1 MTLTVAA
8 FVIAGH
14 DMIKGNLSQF
24 AKELRNLGSATIF
37 KRAGQALKESIE
49 DDFDTM
55 LMQTPQY
62 SGSTVASYRI
72 GLAAE
77 DTYDQLPEPASA
89 NDAFERGHET
99 AVNIARVANAGAIP
113 EDYKGYL
120 RKDLIITNG
129 SPQWDVTE
137 YGPVR
142 DVNEPA
148 GAFERFKQRLETK
161 IIDVD
166 LGDL

>member
-1 MTLTVAA
+1 
-8 FVIAGH
+8 
-14 DMIKGNLSQF
+14 MIKLNASQF
-24 AKELRNLGSATIF
+24 AKQLREISSVTLY
-37 KRAGQALKESIE
+37 KRGGQALKEAIE
-49 DDFDTM
+49 DDFDIL

-72 GLAAE
+72 GLKAE
-77 DTYDQLPEPASA
+77 DTFEILPKPASA
-89 NDAFERGHET
+89 NEAFERGHEA
-99 AVNIARVANAGAIP
+99 AVNIARVANAGSIP
-113 EDYKGYL
+113 DDYKGYL
-120 RKDLIITNG
+120 TKDLTITNG
-129 SPQWDVTE
+129 SPQWDVVE

-148 GAFERFKQRLETK
+148 GAFERFKERLSNR

>member
-1 MTLTVAA
+1 
-8 FVIAGH
+8 
-14 DMIKGNLSQF
+14 MIKLNASQF
-24 AKELRNLGSATIF
+24 AKQLRDISSVTLY
-37 KRAGQALKESIE
+37 KRGGQALKEAIE
-49 DDFDTM
+49 DDFDIL

-72 GLAAE
+72 GLRAE
-77 DTYDQLPEPASA
+77 DAFEILPKPASA
-89 NDAFERGHET
+89 NEAFERGHET
-99 AVNIARVANAGAIP
+99 AVNIARVANAGSIP
-113 EDYKGYL
+113 DDYKGYL
-120 RKDLIITNG
+120 TKDLTITNG
-129 SPQWDVTE
+129 SPQWDVVE

-148 GAFERFKQRLETK
+148 GAFERFKERLSNR

>member
-1 MTLTVAA
+1 
-8 FVIAGH
+8 
-14 DMIKGNLSQF
+14 MIKLNASQF
-24 AKELRNLGSATIF
+24 ARQLRDISSVTLY
-37 KRAGQALKESIE
+37 KRGGQALKEAIE
-49 DDFDTM
+49 DDFDIL

-72 GLAAE
+72 GLRAE
-77 DTYDQLPEPASA
+77 DAFEILPKPASA
-89 NDAFERGHET
+89 NEAFERGHEA
-99 AVNIARVANAGAIP
+99 AVNIARVANAGSIP
-113 EDYKGYL
+113 DDYKGYL
-120 RKDLIITNG
+120 TKDLTITNG
-129 SPQWDVTE
+129 SPQWDVVE

-148 GAFERFKQRLETK
+148 GAFERFKERLSNR

>member
-1 MTLTVAA
+1 
-8 FVIAGH
+8 
-14 DMIKGNLSQF
+14 MIKLNASQF
-24 AKELRNLGSATIF
+24 AKQLRDISSVTLY
-37 KRAGQALKESIE
+37 KRGGQALKEAIE
-49 DDFDTM
+49 DDFDVL

-72 GLAAE
+72 GLRAE
-77 DTYDQLPEPASA
+77 DAFEILPKPASA
-89 NDAFERGHET
+89 NEAFERGHET
-99 AVNIARVANAGAIP
+99 AVNIARVANAGSIP
-113 EDYKGYL
+113 DDYKGYL
-120 RKDLIITNG
+120 TKDLTITNG
-129 SPQWDVTE
+129 SPQWDVVE

-148 GAFERFKQRLETK
+148 GAFERFKERLSNR

>member
-1 MTLTVAA
+1 
-8 FVIAGH
+8 
-14 DMIKGNLSQF
+14 MIKLNASQF
-24 AKELRNLGSATIF
+24 AKQLRDISSVTLY
-37 KRAGQALKESIE
+37 KRGGQALKEAIE
-49 DDFDTM
+49 DDFDVL

-72 GLAAE
+72 GLKAD
-77 DTYDQLPEPASA
+77 DTFEILPKPASA
-89 NDAFERGHET
+89 NEAFERGHET
-99 AVNIARVANAGAIP
+99 AVNIARVANTGSIP
-113 EDYKGYL
+113 DDYKGYL
-120 RKDLIITNG
+120 TKDLTITNG
-129 SPQWDVTE
+129 SPQWDVVE

-148 GAFERFKQRLETK
+148 GAFERFKERLSNK

>member
-1 MTLTVAA
+1 
-8 FVIAGH
+8 
-14 DMIKGNLSQF
+14 MIKLNASQF
-24 AKELRNLGSATIF
+24 AKQLRDISSVTLY
-37 KRAGQALKESIE
+37 KRGGQALKEAIE
-49 DDFDTM
+49 DDFDIL

-72 GLAAE
+72 GLKAD
-77 DTYDQLPEPASA
+77 DTFEILPKPASA
-89 NDAFERGHET
+89 NEAFERGHET
-99 AVNIARVANAGAIP
+99 AVNIARVANAGSIP
-113 EDYKGYL
+113 DDYRGYL
-120 RKDLIITNG
+120 TKDLIITNG
-129 SPQWDVTE
+129 SPQWDVVE

-148 GAFERFKQRLETK
+148 GAFERFKERLSNR

>member
-1 MTLTVAA
+1 
-8 FVIAGH
+8 
-14 DMIKGNLSQF
+14 MIKLNASQF
-24 AKELRNLGSATIF
+24 AKQLREISSVTLY
-37 KRAGQALKESIE
+37 KRGGQALKEAIE
-49 DDFDTM
+49 DDFDIL

-72 GLAAE
+72 GLRAE
-77 DTYDQLPEPASA
+77 DAFEILPKPASA
-89 NDAFERGHET
+89 NEAFERGHVA
-99 AVNIARVANAGAIP
+99 AVNIARVANAGSIP
-113 EDYKGYL
+113 DDYKGYL
-120 RKDLIITNG
+120 TKDLTITNG
-129 SPQWDVTE
+129 SPQWDVVE

-148 GAFERFKQRLETK
+148 GAFERFKERLSNK

>member
-1 MTLTVAA
+1 
-8 FVIAGH
+8 
-14 DMIKGNLSQF
+14 MIKLNASQF
-24 AKELRNLGSATIF
+24 AKQLREISSVTLY
-37 KRAGQALKESIE
+37 KRGGQALKEAIE
-49 DDFDTM
+49 DDFDVL

-72 GLAAE
+72 GLRAE
-77 DTYDQLPEPASA
+77 DAFEILPKPASA
-89 NDAFERGHET
+89 NEAFERGHET
-99 AVNIARVANAGAIP
+99 AVNIARVANAGSIP
-113 EDYKGYL
+113 DDYKGYL
-120 RKDLIITNG
+120 TKDLTITNG
-129 SPQWDVTE
+129 SPQWDVVE

-148 GAFERFKQRLETK
+148 GAFERFKERLSNK

>member
-1 MTLTVAA
+1 
-8 FVIAGH
+8 
-14 DMIKGNLSQF
+14 MIKLNASQF
-24 AKELRNLGSATIF
+24 AKQLRDISSVTLY
-37 KRAGQALKESIE
+37 KRGGQALKEAIE
-49 DDFDTM
+49 DDFDIL

-72 GLAAE
+72 GVGGLGRQVD
-77 DTYDQLPEPASA
+77 DTFEILPKPASA
-89 NDAFERGHET
+89 NEAFERGHET
-99 AVNIARVANAGAIP
+99 AVNIARVANAGSIP
-113 EDYKGYL
+113 DDYKGYL
-120 RKDLIITNG
+120 TKDLTITNG
-129 SPQWDVTE
+129 SPQWDVVE

-148 GAFERFKQRLETK
+148 GAFERFKERLSNK

>member
-1 MTLTVAA
+1 
-8 FVIAGH
+8 
-14 DMIKGNLSQF
+14 MIKLNASQF
-24 AKELRNLGSATIF
+24 AKQLRDISSVTLY
-37 KRAGQALKESIE
+37 KRGGQALKEAIE
-49 DDFDTM
+49 DDFDIL

-72 GLAAE
+72 GLRAE
-77 DTYDQLPEPASA
+77 DAFEILPKPASA
-89 NDAFERGHET
+89 NEAFERGHEA
-99 AVNIARVANAGAIP
+99 AVNIARVANAGSIP
-113 EDYKGYL
+113 DDYKGYL
-120 RKDLIITNG
+120 TKDLTITNG
-129 SPQWDVTE
+129 SPQWDVVE

-148 GAFERFKQRLETK
+148 GAFERFKERLSNR

>member
-1 MTLTVAA
+1 
-8 FVIAGH
+8 
-14 DMIKGNLSQF
+14 MIKLNASQF
-24 AKELRNLGSATIF
+24 AKQLREISSVTLY
-37 KRAGQALKESIE
+37 KRGGQALKEAIE
-49 DDFDTM
+49 DDFDIL

-72 GLAAE
+72 GLRAE
-77 DTYDQLPEPASA
+77 DAFEILPKPASA
-89 NDAFERGHET
+89 NEAFERGHET
-99 AVNIARVANAGAIP
+99 AVNIARVANAGSIP
-113 EDYKGYL
+113 DDYKGYL
-120 RKDLIITNG
+120 TKDLTITNG
-129 SPQWDVTE
+129 SPQWDVVE

-148 GAFERFKQRLETK
+148 GAFERFKERLSNR

>member
-1 MTLTVAA
+1 
-8 FVIAGH
+8 
-14 DMIKGNLSQF
+14 MIKLNASQF
-24 AKELRNLGSATIF
+24 AKQLREISSVTLY
-37 KRAGQALKESIE
+37 KRGGQALKEAIE
-49 DDFDTM
+49 DDFDVL

-72 GLAAE
+72 GVGGLGRQVD
-77 DTYDQLPEPASA
+77 DTFEILPKPASA
-89 NDAFERGHET
+89 NEAFERGHEA
-99 AVNIARVANAGAIP
+99 AVNIARVANSGALP
-113 EDYKGYL
+113 ESDVFVALLKKG
-120 RKDLIITNG
+120 DIIVTNG
-129 SPQWDVTE
+129 SPQWDVVE

-148 GAFERFKQRLETK
+148 GAFERFKERLSNK

>member
-1 MTLTVAA
+1 
-8 FVIAGH
+8 
-14 DMIKGNLSQF
+14 MIKLNASQF
-24 AKELRNLGSATIF
+24 AKQLREMSSVTLY
-37 KRAGQALKESIE
+37 KRGGQALKEAIE
-49 DDFDTM
+49 DDFDIL

-72 GLAAE
+72 GLKAE
-77 DTYDQLPEPASA
+77 DTFEILPKPASA
-89 NDAFERGHET
+89 NEAFERGHEA
-99 AVNIARVANAGAIP
+99 AVNIARVANAGSIP
-113 EDYKGYL
+113 DDYKGYL
-120 RKDLIITNG
+120 TKDLTITNG
-129 SPQWDVTE
+129 SPQWDVVE

-148 GAFERFKQRLETK
+148 GAFERFKERLSNR

>member
-1 MTLTVAA
+1 
-8 FVIAGH
+8 
-14 DMIKGNLSQF
+14 MIKLNASQF
-24 AKELRNLGSATIF
+24 AKQLREISSVTLY
-37 KRAGQALKESIE
+37 KRGGQALKEAIE
-49 DDFDTM
+49 DDFDIL

-72 GLAAE
+72 GLKAE
-77 DTYDQLPEPASA
+77 DTFEILPKPASA
-89 NDAFERGHET
+89 NEAFERGHET
-99 AVNIARVANAGAIP
+99 AVNIARVANAGSIP
-113 EDYKGYL
+113 DDYKGYL
-120 RKDLIITNG
+120 TKDLTITNG
-129 SPQWDVTE
+129 SPQWDVVE

-148 GAFERFKQRLETK
+148 GAFERFKERLSNK

>member
-1 MTLTVAA
+1 
-8 FVIAGH
+8 
-14 DMIKGNLSQF
+14 MIKLNASQF
-24 AKELRNLGSATIF
+24 AKQLREISSVTLY
-37 KRAGQALKESIE
+37 KRGGQALKEAIE
-49 DDFDTM
+49 DDFDIL

-72 GLAAE
+72 GLKAE
-77 DTYDQLPEPASA
+77 DTFEILPKPASA
-89 NDAFERGHET
+89 NEAFERGHET
-99 AVNIARVANAGAIP
+99 AVNIARVANAGSIP
-113 EDYKGYL
+113 DDYKGYL
-120 RKDLIITNG
+120 TKDLTITNG
-129 SPQWDVTE
+129 SPQWDVVE

-148 GAFERFKQRLETK
+148 GAFERFKERLSNR

>member
-1 MTLTVAA
+1 
-8 FVIAGH
+8 
-14 DMIKGNLSQF
+14 MIKLNASQF
-24 AKELRNLGSATIF
+24 AKQLRDISSVTLY
-37 KRAGQALKESIE
+37 KRGGQALKEAIE
-49 DDFDTM
+49 DDFDIL

-72 GLAAE
+72 GLKAE
-77 DTYDQLPEPASA
+77 DTFEILPKPASA
-89 NDAFERGHET
+89 NEAFERGHET
-99 AVNIARVANAGAIP
+99 AVNIARVANAGSIP
-113 EDYKGYL
+113 DDYKGYL
-120 RKDLIITNG
+120 TKDLTITNG
-129 SPQWDVTE
+129 SPQWDVVE

-148 GAFERFKQRLETK
+148 GAFERFKERLSNK

>member
-1 MTLTVAA
+1 
-8 FVIAGH
+8 
-14 DMIKGNLSQF
+14 MIKLNASQF
-24 AKELRNLGSATIF
+24 ARQLRDISSVTLY
-37 KRAGQALKESIE
+37 KRGGQALKEAIE
-49 DDFDTM
+49 DDFDIL

-72 GLAAE
+72 GLRAE
-77 DTYDQLPEPASA
+77 DAFEILPKPASA
-89 NDAFERGHET
+89 NEAFERGHET
-99 AVNIARVANAGAIP
+99 AVNIARVANAGSIP
-113 EDYKGYL
+113 DDYKGYL
-120 RKDLIITNG
+120 TKDLTITNG
-129 SPQWDVTE
+129 SPQWDVVE

-148 GAFERFKQRLETK
+148 GAFERFKERLSNR

>member
-1 MTLTVAA
+1 
-8 FVIAGH
+8 
-14 DMIKGNLSQF
+14 MIKLNASQF
-24 AKELRNLGSATIF
+24 AKQLREISSVTLY
-37 KRAGQALKESIE
+37 KRGGQALKEAIE
-49 DDFDTM
+49 DDFDIL

-72 GLAAE
+72 GLKAE
-77 DTYDQLPEPASA
+77 DTFEILPKPASA
-89 NDAFERGHET
+89 NEAFERGHET
-99 AVNIARVANAGAIP
+99 AVNVARVANAGSIP
-113 EDYKGYL
+113 DDYKGYL
-120 RKDLIITNG
+120 TKDLTVTNG
-129 SPQWDVTE
+129 SPQWDVVE

-148 GAFERFKQRLETK
+148 GAFERFKERLSNR

>member
-1 MTLTVAA
+1 
-8 FVIAGH
+8 
-14 DMIKGNLSQF
+14 MIKLNASQF
-24 AKELRNLGSATIF
+24 AKQLRDISSVTLY
-37 KRAGQALKESIE
+37 KRGGQALKEAIE
-49 DDFDTM
+49 DDFDIL

-72 GLAAE
+72 GLRAE
-77 DTYDQLPEPASA
+77 DAFEILPKPASA
-89 NDAFERGHET
+89 NEAFERGHET
-99 AVNIARVANAGAIP
+99 AVNIARVANAGSIP
-113 EDYKGYL
+113 DDYKGYL
-120 RKDLIITNG
+120 TKDLTITNG
-129 SPQWDVTE
+129 SPQWDVVE

-148 GAFERFKQRLETK
+148 GAFERFKERLSNK

>member
-1 MTLTVAA
+1 
-8 FVIAGH
+8 
-14 DMIKGNLSQF
+14 MIKLNASQF
-24 AKELRNLGSATIF
+24 AKQLRDISSVTLY
-37 KRAGQALKESIE
+37 KRGGQALKEAIE
-49 DDFDTM
+49 DDFDIL

-72 GLAAE
+72 GLKAE
-77 DTYDQLPEPASA
+77 DTFEILPKPASA
-89 NDAFERGHET
+89 NEAFERGHEA
-99 AVNIARVANAGAIP
+99 AVNIARVANAGSIP
-113 EDYKGYL
+113 DDYKGYL
-120 RKDLIITNG
+120 TKDLTITNG
-129 SPQWDVTE
+129 SPQWDVVE

-148 GAFERFKQRLETK
+148 GAFERFKERLSNR

>member
-1 MTLTVAA
+1 
-8 FVIAGH
+8 
-14 DMIKGNLSQF
+14 MIKLNASQF
-24 AKELRNLGSATIF
+24 AKQLREISSVTLY
-37 KRAGQALKESIE
+37 KRGGQALKEAIE
-49 DDFDTM
+49 DDFDVL

-72 GLAAE
+72 GLRAE
-77 DTYDQLPEPASA
+77 DAFEILPKPASA
-89 NDAFERGHET
+89 NEAFERGHET
-99 AVNIARVANAGAIP
+99 AVNIARVANAGSIP
-113 EDYKGYL
+113 DDYKGYL
-120 RKDLIITNG
+120 TKDLTITNG
-129 SPQWDVTE
+129 SPQWDVVE

-148 GAFERFKQRLETK
+148 GAFERFKERLSNR

>member
-1 MTLTVAA
+1 
-8 FVIAGH
+8 
-14 DMIKGNLSQF
+14 MIKLNASQF
-24 AKELRNLGSATIF
+24 AKQLRKISSVTLY
-37 KRAGQALKESIE
+37 KRGGQALKEAIE
-49 DDFDTM
+49 DDFDIL

-72 GLAAE
+72 GLRAE
-77 DTYDQLPEPASA
+77 DAFEILPKPASA
-89 NDAFERGHET
+89 NEAFERGHET
-99 AVNIARVANAGAIP
+99 AVNIARVANAGSIP
-113 EDYKGYL
+113 DDYKGYL
-120 RKDLIITNG
+120 TKDLTITNG
-129 SPQWDVTE
+129 SPQWDVVE

-148 GAFERFKQRLETK
+148 GAFERFKERLSNK

>member
-1 MTLTVAA
+1 
-8 FVIAGH
+8 
-14 DMIKGNLSQF
+14 MIKLNASQF
-24 AKELRNLGSATIF
+24 AKQLREISSVTLY
-37 KRAGQALKESIE
+37 KRGGQALKEAIE
-49 DDFDTM
+49 DDFDVL

-72 GLAAE
+72 GLRAE
-77 DTYDQLPEPASA
+77 DTFEILPKPASA
-89 NDAFERGHET
+89 NEAFERGHET
-99 AVNIARVANAGAIP
+99 AVNIARVANAGSIP
-113 EDYKGYL
+113 DDYKGYL
-120 RKDLIITNG
+120 TKDLTITNG
-129 SPQWDVTE
+129 SPQWDVVE

-148 GAFERFKQRLETK
+148 GAFERFKERLSNK